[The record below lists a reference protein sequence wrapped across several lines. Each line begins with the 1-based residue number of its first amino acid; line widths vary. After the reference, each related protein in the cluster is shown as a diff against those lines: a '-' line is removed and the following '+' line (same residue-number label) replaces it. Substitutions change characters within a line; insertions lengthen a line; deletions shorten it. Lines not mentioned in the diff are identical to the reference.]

1 MDVIVCVRK
10 VPDTAE
16 ADVMVEKSGKDIE
29 KSRLT
34 FTINEWDNYAVE
46 EAIQMKEKYG
56 GTVTVVTVGQKDVED
71 VLRRSLAMGADK
83 AIRVD
88 MEDPDDAYTLANIL
102 CAVIKNQK
110 YDLVLFGAQS
120 GDFNRGVTGA
130 MVARMLGI
138 PHATM
143 VNGIEV
149 LDGSIKA
156 SRELEGG
163 LNEIYEIKLPALLT
177 IQTGINEPRYV
188 SISGIRKARQKP
200 LEVLTPSDVGVG
212 SIEPMVVLDKMY
224 MPPPGKLAEFIAGSP
239 EEAAAKLASILK
251 GKGVL

>member
-1 MDVIVCVRK
+1 MDIIVSVRK

-46 EAIQMKEKYG
+46 EAIQLKEKYG
-56 GTVTVVTVGQKDVED
+56 GTVTVITVGPKDVED
-71 VLRRSLAMGADK
+71 ILRRSLAMGADK

-88 MEDPDDAYTLANIL
+88 MEDPEDAYTLANIL
-102 CAVIKNQK
+102 SAVIKNQK
-110 YDLVLFGAQS
+110 FDLVLFGAQS
-120 GDFNRGVTGA
+120 GDFNRGVTGVL
-130 MVARMLGI
+130 VARMLGI
-138 PHATM
+138 THAAM

-163 LNEIYEIKLPALLT
+163 LNEVYDIKLPALFT

-188 SISGIRKARQKP
+188 SISGIRKARKKP
-200 LEVLTPSDVGVG
+200 LEVLTPSDLGIG
-212 SIEPMVVLDKMY
+212 SIEPMVRLDKMY
-224 MPPPGKLAEFIAGSP
+224 LPPPGKLAEFIGGST

>member
-1 MDVIVCVRK
+1 MDVIVSVRK

-46 EAIQMKEKYG
+46 EAIQLKEKYG
-56 GTVTVVTVGQKDVED
+56 GTVTVITVGPKDVED
-71 VLRRSLAMGADK
+71 ILRRSLAMGADK

-88 MEDPDDAYTLANIL
+88 MEDPEDAYILANVL
-102 CAVIKNQK
+102 SAVIKNQK
-110 YDLVLFGAQS
+110 FDLVLFGAQS
-120 GDFNRGVTGA
+120 GDFNRGVTGVL
-130 MVARMLGI
+130 VARMLGI
-138 PHATM
+138 THAAM

-163 LNEIYEIKLPALLT
+163 LNEIYDIKLPALFT

-200 LEVLTPSDVGVG
+200 LDVLTQSDLGIG
-212 SIEPMVVLDKMY
+212 SIEPMVRLDKMY
-224 MPPPGKLAEFIAGSP
+224 LPPPGKLAEFIGGST
-239 EEAAAKLASILK
+239 EEAAAKLASVLK